1 MLKKRV
7 LLFAVSIFLI
17 LIAGCETTKGACQGA
32 AEGAKK
38 DWESLKKADEKMREV
53 LW

>member
-17 LIAGCETTKGACQGA
+17 LIAGCETTKGACKGA
-32 AEGAKK
+32 AEGAEK
-38 DWESLKKADEKMREV
+38 DWESMKKADEKMREV